1 MGALGDDGKL
11 AVLANELGIAGLGL
25 AVVVV
30 LVTARVAAD
39 AVVLAWIVRA
49 RIGKAKI
56 FVNFCSKFP
65 D

>member
-1 MGALGDDGKL
+1 MRTLGDDGKL

-39 AVVLAWIVRA
+39 TVVLAWVVRA
-49 RIGKAKI
+49 RVGKAKI
-56 FVNFCSKFP
+56 FVKFCSMFP